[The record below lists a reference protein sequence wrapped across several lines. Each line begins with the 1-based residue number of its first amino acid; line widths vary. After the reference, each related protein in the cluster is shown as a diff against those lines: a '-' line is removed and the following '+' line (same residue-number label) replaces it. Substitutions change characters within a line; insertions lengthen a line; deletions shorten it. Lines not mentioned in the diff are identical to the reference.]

1 MDMSKTYNPREFEEK
16 LYKEWEKKGYF
27 RAEVSSKKQPFSIV
41 IPPPNIT
48 GQLHMGQAFV
58 IQIYK
63 HMLNSF
69 GKVVIHCKSKPAPIT
84 RRTKPFYNWQDAL
97 LAIN

>member
-48 GQLHMGQAFV
+48 GQLHMGHALNNS
-58 IQIYK
+58 IQDTIIRFKRMQGYSTLWFQ
-63 HMLNSF
+63 MSVEDLRSCI
-69 GKVVIHCKSKPAPIT
+69 GYVPKSHS
-84 RRTKPFYNWQDAL
+84 QG
-97 LAIN
+97 